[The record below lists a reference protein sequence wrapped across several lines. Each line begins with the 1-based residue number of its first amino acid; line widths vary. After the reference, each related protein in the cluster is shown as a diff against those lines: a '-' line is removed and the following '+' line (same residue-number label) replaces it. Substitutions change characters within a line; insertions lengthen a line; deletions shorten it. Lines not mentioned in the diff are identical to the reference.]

1 MRRLMT
7 VIVVSLLAV
16 YPAGCGNTRLSRAP
30 AASQTSHTSQTPA
43 PVASHSKPREASDEE
58 REKYA
63 DREMQSA
70 GLEKFKGGAGVVT
83 VLLIVVLVIVIL
95 ILLKKV

>member
-1 MRRLMT
+1 MRRAVVVL
-7 VIVVSLLAV
+7 VVSALAV

-30 AASQTSHTSQTPA
+30 AASQSSHVSRSPA
-43 PVASHSKPREASDEE
+43 PSSHAKPREANDEE

-63 DREMQSA
+63 EREMQSS

-83 VLLIVVLVIVIL
+83 VLLVVVLVILIL
-95 ILLKKV
+95 VLLKKI

>member
-1 MRRLMT
+1 MRRVMA

-30 AASQTSHTSQTPA
+30 AASRTSQTSQSPA
-43 PVASHSKPREASDEE
+43 PVASQSKPREATDEE

-63 DREMQSA
+63 EREVQSA
-70 GLEKFKGGAGVVT
+70 GLEKFEGGAGVVT

-95 ILLKKV
+95 ILLKKI